1 MPLYKTMSNGIATIS
16 IYYYF
21 PHTNTPHNENY

>member
-1 MPLYKTMSNGIATIS
+1 MPLYKTMSNGIATVS
-16 IYYYF
+16 IYYF